1 MAKKQ
6 TLEKPFGSAAFTK
19 EITREPE
26 HAPESEP
33 PQKTDALQKTGPE
46 MDYAFVGKALIERA
60 RQNQQE
66 QFQNEIVATVQIIL
80 RDIAV
85 QQQAIDFAKERIV
98 KQEARLAAL
107 QAGEFKIDVVSAT
120 VQFDDKTLQSDDL
133 SSRTVLYRPNLS
145 GGR

>member
-19 EITREPE
+19 EISS
-26 HAPESEP
+26 SEP
-33 PQKTDALQKTGPE
+33 PEYPPKREALQKTEPQ
-46 MDYAFVGKALIERA
+46 MDFALVGKALIEKA

-66 QFQNEIVATVQIIL
+66 QFQNEIVQTVQIIL

-85 QQQAIDFAKERIV
+85 QQQAIDFAKERIA

-120 VQFDDKTLQSDDL
+120 VQFEDKTLQSDDL